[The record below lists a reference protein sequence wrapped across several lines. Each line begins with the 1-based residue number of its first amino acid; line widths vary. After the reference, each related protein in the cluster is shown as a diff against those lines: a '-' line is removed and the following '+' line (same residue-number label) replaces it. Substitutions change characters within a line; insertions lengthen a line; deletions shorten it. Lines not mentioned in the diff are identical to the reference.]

1 MTFESRLDPEKRF
14 AEVFAHLGTVVAYA
28 ARRGVVDPEG
38 LGAEVMLIA
47 WRRLADIP
55 LGDAKPWL
63 IATARLSVMAD
74 RRRNRPAETFD
85 EQIVGVQATAV
96 EPMIGLD
103 PELERALLRLS
114 YADRESIL
122 LIAWEDL
129 TPRQA
134 ALSLGVTATA
144 FRVRL
149 HRARRRL
156 ERELAASSTE
166 GRAGEQRPTLE
177 GT

>member
-1 MTFESRLDPEKRF
+1 VTSDSHLDPEKRF
-14 AEVFAHLGTVVAYA
+14 AEVFSYLGMVVAYA

-38 LGAEVMLIA
+38 LGAEVMLTA
-47 WRRLADIP
+47 WRRLPDIP
-55 LGDAKPWL
+55 PGDPKPWL
-63 IATARLSVMAD
+63 LATARLSVLAD
-74 RRRNRPAETFD
+74 RRRNRPAEAFD
-85 EQIVGVQATAV
+85 EQTIGVQVTTV

-103 PELERALLRLS
+103 PELEQALLRLS
-114 YADRESIL
+114 DADRESIL

-166 GRAGEQRPTLE
+166 DRAGERRPTLE